1 MTGRSPQEARSSEE
15 RARPRLSDLTVVSLI
30 LAALGLALAMVSGVG
45 LPVAAAG
52 VACGAV
58 AMRRRPAER
67 PWPLIAVVVASL
79 GVVIAAI
86 LLIIA
91 VTVWLPELP
100 RLLAG

>member
-1 MTGRSPQEARSSEE
+1 VTGRSPLEPRFPEE
-15 RARPRLSDLTVVSLI
+15 QVRPRLSDLTMVSLI
-30 LAALGLALAMVSGVG
+30 LAGIGFALAMVSGVG
-45 LPVAAAG
+45 LPVAAAA

-67 PWPLIAVVVASL
+67 PWPLIAVVVGSV

-86 LLIIA
+86 LLIIS

-100 RLLAG
+100 RLLAR